1 MTTPKPKKSQKR
13 MRGVPV
19 YYDQLKK
26 VHGVMLTDYA
36 WKKLRRMAEKNGVS
50 AGEFIERLIR
60 GIEES

>member
-1 MTTPKPKKSQKR
+1 MTTPKPQKSQKR

-19 YYDQLKK
+19 HYDQLKK

-36 WKKLRRMAEKNGVS
+36 WNKLRRMAQKNGVS